1 MSPPSDL
8 EAALI
13 PVVDVLDRLGVVYR
27 IGGSVASAALGVPRS
42 TLDIDLVCDLEARQA
57 SAFIASLEAAYYVD
71 AAAVREAIARR
82 RSFNLI
88 HLSTMMKV
96 DVFLVREGEF
106 DHVSFQRHIE
116 RALSSEP
123 GARLF
128 SLRSPEDVVLRKLE
142 WYRAGGEVSDRQWSD
157 TVGVL
162 KVQRD
167 ALDRAYLRRWARHL
181 EIEDLLDRALA
192 EADPAS

>member
-1 MSPPSDL
+1 MSPSSDL
-8 EAALI
+8 EAALV
-13 PVVDVLDRLGVVYR
+13 PVVDVLSRLGVAYR

-42 TLDIDLVCDLEARQA
+42 TLDIDLVCDLEARHVG
-57 SAFIASLEAAYYVD
+57 AFIAALEEAYYVD
-71 AAAVREAIARR
+71 PAAVREAIARR

-88 HLSTMMKV
+88 HLATMMKV

-106 DHVSFQRHIE
+106 DRVSFQRHVE
-116 RALSSEP
+116 RPLSSEP
-123 GARLF
+123 GARSF

-162 KVQRD
+162 KVQAGAMDRD
-167 ALDRAYLRRWARHL
+167 YLRRWARHL
-181 EIEDLLDRALA
+181 AVEDLLDRALA
-192 EADPAS
+192 EAEPAS